1 MTTPLRTP
9 RAAQRGQAMVEY
21 AVIGAILVGALFV
34 ADFGG
39 KTGAQYLADM
49 VKSFF
54 RSLTYFI
61 SLP

>member
-1 MTTPLRTP
+1 MTPLTRTR
-9 RAAQRGQAMVEY
+9 RASQRGQAMVEY
-21 AVIGAILVGALFV
+21 AVIAAILAGALFV

-39 KTGAQYLADM
+39 KTGTQYLADM